1 MRVLADLA
9 EAYSDGSVRLTVDQ
23 NVVYRW
29 VRKASIEGFYQ
40 RLAAAGLGAPDAQ
53 TLGDVTSCPGAES
66 CRLAVTQSRGL
77 GRVLTEHLGS
87 RPDLVDLVPSGNI
100 KISGCPNGC
109 GQHHIA
115 SIGFQGSVRKVAGK
129 AVPQYFVLVG
139 GGCTDEGVAHF
150 GKVVSKVPVH
160 RLTEA
165 IDRLLDLYREKREPN
180 EELGAFFRRIPSEVA
195 TDALK
200 SLALLLPTETT
211 DQDFVDLGESQAF
224 NPEVL
229 DGECSA

>member
-1 MRVLADLA
+1 VL
-9 EAYSDGSVRLTVDQ
+9 
-23 NVVYRW
+23 YRW
-29 VRKASIEGFYQ
+29 VRTESVEPFYQ
-40 RLAAAGLGAPDAQ
+40 RLAAAGLASPDAQ
-53 TLGDVTSCPGAES
+53 TLSDVVSCPGAES

-77 GRVLTEHLGS
+77 GRAFTEHLNA
-87 RPDLVDLVPSGNI
+87 RPDLVDMVPSGNI

-115 SIGFQGSVRKVAGK
+115 SIGFQGSVRKLGSR

-160 RLTEA
+160 RLTDA
-165 IDRLLDLYREKREPN
+165 MDRLLDLYRTKGEPG
-180 EELGAFFRRIPSEVA
+180 EELGAFFRRIPPASATEV
-195 TDALK
+195 LK
-200 SLALLLPTETT
+200 DLAQLLPNETT
-211 DQDFVDLGESQAF
+211 DEDFIDLGESQTFA
-224 NPEVL
+224 PEVM